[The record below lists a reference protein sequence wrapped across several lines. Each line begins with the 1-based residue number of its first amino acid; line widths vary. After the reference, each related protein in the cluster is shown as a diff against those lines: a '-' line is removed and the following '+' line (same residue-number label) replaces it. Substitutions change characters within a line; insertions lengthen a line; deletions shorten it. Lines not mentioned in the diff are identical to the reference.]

1 MLGDDLP
8 VALDIS
14 RAAARGS
21 ASSMNSAPPQLQ
33 SQLHAIVA
41 GDSATATQDVLTGM
55 AIAPG
60 IAFLLA
66 IRFPHRRPRSR

>member
-8 VALDIS
+8 AALDIS
-14 RAAARGS
+14 RPAARGS
-21 ASSMNSAPPQLQ
+21 ASGIHSAPPQLQ

-41 GDSATATQDVLTGM
+41 GDVATAPQGVLTGM

-60 IAFLLA
+60 TAFVFA
-66 IRFPHRRPRSR
+66 IRYAHRRPRSR